1 VPFNP
6 NAINQPVTRR
16 VVFPFCRPS
25 SLPSSEEPVSAA
37 NVPEEALASLPLA
50 ESVAQDAQ
58 PPEAVLPDAEPV
70 HSAWFQDDLL
80 RDDSAEPPPD
90 GHSAPVLPRDG
101 SPEERD
107 DFAVASP
114 VDDFPLVAPDDSAV
128 AAQVVDS
135 SPPEV
140 QDGSLPADSRATVR
154 TVPVVQHFAE
164 HPGAPS

>member
-16 VVFPFCRPS
+16 VVFPFYRPS
-25 SLPSSEEPVSAA
+25 SLPSSEEQVSAA
-37 NVPEEALASLPLA
+37 NAPEEALALLPLA
-50 ESVAQDAQ
+50 ESVALDVQ

-80 RDDSAEPPPD
+80 RDDLLPDDSAEPAPDDHFAPVVPPD
-90 GHSAPVLPRDG
+90 GSL
-101 SPEERD
+101 EE
-107 DFAVASP
+107 
-114 VDDFPLVAPDDSAV
+114 PDDSAV

-154 TVPVVQHFAE
+154 AVPVVQHFAE